1 MLLPDLGAT
10 AVSWPLN
17 LFHGRVMSSLPEGH
31 QPVQSTIC
39 GVTYKGSYWVDD
51 NKHVVNVSTDF
62 GHKSTPA
69 LKRHHP
75 QHARDKAN
83 ESAAL
88 GLFRAM
94 IYGHLQ
100 ANKAQ

>member
-1 MLLPDLGAT
+1 M
-10 AVSWPLN
+10 
-17 LFHGRVMSSLPEGH
+17 
-31 QPVQSTIC
+31 
-39 GVTYKGSYWVDD
+39 TYKGSYRVDHE
-51 NKHVVNVSTDF
+51 KHLVTVTTDF

-75 QHARDKAN
+75 QHIRDKAN

-94 IYGHLQ
+94 VYGHRQ
-100 ANKAQ
+100 ASKT